1 MSRLAHRVDRVSVES
16 TVCELS
22 SSVSPVAEH
31 LIAQHSAIKMLHSRV
46 RIILE
51 YVKAV
56 DAGEIIYESELF
68 QEIPDAAFKRDAQGI
83 SGMSRKGWGCLLHLA
98 IKYSTFVKQ
107 QKGLGSPPLTSK
119 ALYMLVDLT
128 IIIDIYLT

>member
-68 QEIPDAAFKRDAQGI
+68 SL
-83 SGMSRKGWGCLLHLA
+83 SGDPRCSLQKGCTGNFG
-98 IKYSTFVKQ
+98 YE
-107 QKGLGSPPLTSK
+107 QKGLG
-119 ALYMLVDLT
+119 MLAPFGDQVQ
-128 IIIDIYLT
+128 YLSSNNKRVWEVPR

>member
-83 SGMSRKGWGCLLHLA
+83 SGMSRKGWGCLLHLG
-98 IKYSTFVKQ
+98 IKYSTFRQ
-107 QKGLGSPPLTSK
+107 TTKGFGKSPADFQSLVHVGGSDN
-119 ALYMLVDLT
+119 Y
-128 IIIDIYLT
+128 Y